1 MIPLIDANNKE
12 ATVLFLILPTKKRP
26 LSFNQLWLK
35 ERGLMMTLNS
45 HIRPLNNDLGLFL
58 QNVF

>member
-12 ATVLFLILPTKKRP
+12 ATALFRILPAKRP
-26 LSFNQLWLK
+26 LASNQLWLK

-58 QNVF
+58 RNEF